1 MSVPVVAVH
10 PISLKRLSRII
21 STTTTCIGSPFV
33 SSKSCSQ
40 QLIRSP
46 KSKRLPMAKDKLDN
60 VLQSMDEDI
69 ISLTKE
75 NISKLKYVAKSCTC
89 SEHQPLSADFAY
101 HWLASSRLVH
111 FLNHMSW
118 STDTANWKCLAP
130 GNLSCTSML
139 DCFSSTELHDKICGF
154 LNRMAIGAE
163 ADKSL
168 LELARYWLCGEH
180 QGDNETFMTTVDR
193 LWQECRIYWSSI
205 GVSPRRK
212 RAPDLKAAETL
223 ADLDTDSSQAD
234 SSIDFSLIS
243 DSSDTIDSTEYDNI
257 QWTIEPSRISQPN
270 TKHDAG
276 QQPGNHPPWNDLS
289 ICEDDREDDS
299 PGDTRLSPFQSTQS
313 PGDLRTSDPSLM
325 REISDKMQLDRVPGT
340 FPDGDSNIGK
350 ESAYESPCQ
359 SSSTGELPAPGILQT
374 QSKNANMENKQSPAF
389 KPRGNVSN
397 ETAFNETFKHLRN
410 GLGCRTGHS
419 DGYIYI
425 FQSKGSPSHFKIG
438 LTTQTILQRAKQVAR
453 CAGDITP
460 VTNGYNICRVPQHKW
475 LEQTIFHSLAS
486 WKTSFICPLHKGKD
500 SDKLTKHHE
509 WIEVD
514 GDANEIA
521 EHVDRWRRWM
531 GSEPYDKKGDLF
543 PRWQRRIDFFVT
555 SHERYRYLLGESS
568 PCRAWSIFLDPPW
581 WIRIHMTVYQAFLRQ
596 RGKLPCR
603 WTQIREN
610 WMWMHIGCDAAAWSA
625 VLMMLLLYAGYHWV
639 SNPMMVPLIYS
650 GVVCILIWQ
659 H

>member
-1 MSVPVVAVH
+1 
-10 PISLKRLSRII
+10 
-21 STTTTCIGSPFV
+21 
-33 SSKSCSQ
+33 
-40 QLIRSP
+40 
-46 KSKRLPMAKDKLDN
+46 
-60 VLQSMDEDI
+60 MDEDI

-75 NISKLKYVAKSCTC
+75 NISKL
-89 SEHQPLSADFAY
+89 
-101 HWLASSRLVH
+101 
-111 FLNHMSW
+111 N
-118 STDTANWKCLAP
+118 
-130 GNLSCTSML
+130 
-139 DCFSSTELHDKICGF
+139 STELHDKICGF

-389 KPRGNVSN
+389 KPRGN
-397 ETAFNETFKHLRN
+397 
-410 GLGCRTGHS
+410 
-419 DGYIYI
+419 
-425 FQSKGSPSHFKIG
+425 
-438 LTTQTILQRAKQVAR
+438 RAKQSSTAQM
-453 CAGDITP
+453 AG
-460 VTNGYNICRVPQHKW
+460 TNH
-475 LEQTIFHSLAS
+475 L
-486 WKTSFICPLHKGKD
+486 SF
-500 SDKLTKHHE
+500 
-509 WIEVD
+509 
-514 GDANEIA
+514 
-521 EHVDRWRRWM
+521 
-531 GSEPYDKKGDLF
+531 
-543 PRWQRRIDFFVT
+543 
-555 SHERYRYLLGESS
+555 LGV
-568 PCRAWSIFLDPPW
+568 
-581 WIRIHMTVYQAFLRQ
+581 M
-596 RGKLPCR
+596 
-603 WTQIREN
+603 EN
-610 WMWMHIGCDAAAWSA
+610 
-625 VLMMLLLYAGYHWV
+625 
-639 SNPMMVPLIYS
+639 
-650 GVVCILIWQ
+650 
-659 H
+659 